1 MPTTTILLIFAAL
14 LIALAIAAFQ
24 YFYKRKGNRLQN
36 AVFTFL
42 RFLTLFSV
50 LLLLINPKLRK
61 VEYFTEKPELVLAV
75 DNSASISNL
84 GENQQVKD
92 FISEISQDPELRK
105 RFKID
110 IFTFGD
116 GVSKTSQFS
125 FEDKQTNISEALNE
139 LNRLYENS
147 TAPTILISD
156 GNQTIGEEFTFSARR
171 YEQPLFPVVIG
182 DTTVFTD
189 LAVSRV
195 NVNKYTFLDNRFPV
209 ETMITYSGKGVA
221 DTRVDIRYGNRVVF
235 SKNISLSESDN
246 SKVLQTELPASS
258 VGVHTYSVRVVPLSE
273 EKNVIN
279 NTKEFAIEV
288 IDERTRVLIAYD
300 LMHPDLGAL
309 KKAIESNRQRE
320 VKLQQVN
327 PPVDLEEYQLVI
339 LFQPINSFKVL
350 FDQLHEKKKNY
361 WVITGPKTDWSFLN
375 SQQDIFSQ
383 EITQQTEEFLPLF
396 NENFSAFQFD
406 DIGFSQFP
414 PLQGNFGQI
423 TSYAENESL
432 LFRKIQGIETQN
444 PLLSISEEK
453 NWKRA
458 FLFGSDI
465 WKWRSQVYQKSTS
478 FEAFDGF
485 IGKLVQFLS
494 SGKSKQRL
502 SVSYE
507 PLYRGSEK
515 LIITAEY
522 FDKNY
527 VFDPNANISIR
538 LKNVETQEVQQMPF
552 LLARNSYSVDLS
564 NLKRGEYGFMVTV
577 AGENLS
583 RSGKFKSLSFDVE
596 KQFFG
601 ANYRALQKVAEEK
614 GQQVYF
620 LNEAGKLKT
629 RLLSSKTL
637 LPIQKSHENNVPL
650 IEWYY
655 LLGIIVLSLS
665 IEWFLRKYYG
675 YI

>member
-1 MPTTTILLIFAAL
+1 MPTTTILLILAAL
-14 LIALAIAAFQ
+14 LISMAIAAFQ
-24 YFYKRKGNRLQN
+24 YFYKGKGSRLQN
-36 AVFTFL
+36 AIFAFL

-50 LLLLINPKLRK
+50 LLLLINPKLHK
-61 VEYFTEKPELVLAV
+61 VEYFTVKPELILAV

-84 GENQQVKD
+84 GESGQVKD
-92 FISEISQDPELRK
+92 FVSEISQDPEIRK
-105 RFKID
+105 RFEID
-110 IFTFGD
+110 IFSFGD
-116 GVSKTSQFS
+116 GVSKTSQFN
-125 FEDKQTNISEALNE
+125 FEAKQTNISEALKE
-139 LNRLYENS
+139 LNQLYENS

-182 DTTVFTD
+182 DTTVYTD

-195 NVNKYTFLDNRFPV
+195 NVNKYAFLDNRFPV
-209 ETMITYSGKGVA
+209 ETMIAFSGKGTA
-221 DTRVDIRYGNRVVF
+221 AARVDIRSGNSVVY

-246 SKVLQTELPASS
+246 SIVLQTELPASS
-258 VGVHTYSVRVVPLSE
+258 VGVHTYSVQVAPLSE
-273 EKNVIN
+273 EKNVVN
-279 NTKEFAIEV
+279 NTKEFAVEV

-309 KKAIESNRQRE
+309 KKSIESNRQRE

-327 PPVDLEEYQLVI
+327 TPIDLEEYQLVI
-339 LFQPINSFKVL
+339 LYQPVNSFKAL

-361 WVITGPKTDWSFLN
+361 WVITGPETDWNFLN
-375 SQQDIFSQ
+375 NQQEIFSQ
-383 EITQQTEEFLPLF
+383 ELTGQTEEFLPVF
-396 NENFSAFQFD
+396 NENFAAFQLE

-414 PLQGNFGQI
+414 PLQGNFGQL

-432 LFRKIQGIETQN
+432 LFRKIQGIETQD

-465 WKWRSQVYQKSTS
+465 WKWRSQVYQESAS
-478 FEAFDGF
+478 FETFDDF

-494 SGKSKQRL
+494 TEISKQRL

-507 PLYRGSEK
+507 PLYRGSEE

-538 LKNVETQEVQQMPF
+538 LKNEETGEVQQMPF
-552 LLARNSYSVDLS
+552 LLNRNRYSVDLS
-564 NLKRGEYGFMVTV
+564 NLKAGEYNFTVTV
-577 AGENLS
+577 SGENLS
-583 RSGKFKSLSFDVE
+583 RSGKFKLLSFDVE

-601 ANYRALQKVAEEK
+601 ANYKALQTVAVEK

-620 LNEAGKLKT
+620 LNDPEKLKA

-637 LPIQKSHENNVPL
+637 LPVQKSRENNVPL